1 MPVSEQVRNDIYA
14 QYREKVYGYIRS
26 RINDAQLA
34 EDLCSD
40 VFMKIYEKLD
50 SFDASKASIS
60 TWIYTIARN
69 RLTDYYRSRRV
80 LEEIPET
87 LSDGSSVEADVCSRE
102 TLDALAEALE
112 KLDSR
117 SRDIVILRYYSGK
130 TLKEIAD
137 SMRISYAY
145 VKQLHSRAL
154 AALRETL
161 GDEIN
166 S

>member
-69 RLTDYYRSRRV
+69 RLTDYYRTHRAFD
-80 LEEIPET
+80 EIPET
-87 LSDGSSVEADVCSRE
+87 LCDGEASVEETICSRK
-102 TLDALAEALE
+102 TLDALADALE
-112 KLDSR
+112 RLDAR
-117 SRDIVILRYYSGK
+117 EREIVILRYYSGK
-130 TLKEIAD
+130 TLREIAER
-137 SMRISYAY
+137 MRLSYTHI
-145 VKQLHSRAL
+145 KTLHRHAL
-154 AALRETL
+154 SALRDLMGAE
-161 GDEIN
+161 
-166 S
+166 